1 MDGDGQ
7 PTLDRAER
15 AANTRGVPS
24 GEFVPKTE
32 DLLYERQGPIA
43 FLTFN
48 RPRARN
54 ALTWAMYEGLYACCE
69 HVDADERVK
78 VLILRGAGDKAFVA
92 GTDISQFRAFSTRE
106 DALTYERNNNTYASR
121 LENVAKPTIA
131 MIRGACTG
139 GGAVFAL
146 CCDLRVA
153 APDVRFGVPIAS
165 TLGNTLSMQ
174 NFVRLVSLIG
184 PARTKELIFTARLVG
199 ADEGKA
205 MGVFN
210 EIVEPEAL
218 EARTLELARQ
228 IAGNAPLTIRS
239 AKLSVQRVIDN
250 MRPEETEDLVLM
262 CYLSEDFREGVNAF
276 LEKRRPA
283 WQGR

>member
-1 MDGDGQ
+1 V
-7 PTLDRAER
+7 A
-15 AANTRGVPS
+15 TRG
-24 GEFVPKTE
+24 EFLPDTE
-32 DLLYERQGPIA
+32 DLLYERQGAIA

-48 RPRARN
+48 RPQARN
-54 ALTWAMYEGLYACCE
+54 ALTWPMYEGLYACCE

-78 VLILRGAGDKAFVA
+78 VLVLRGAGDRAFLA

-106 DALTYERNNNTYASR
+106 DALTYERNNNRYASR
-121 LENVAKPTIA
+121 LEAVAKPTIA
-131 MIRGACTG
+131 MLRGACTG

-146 CCDLRVA
+146 CCDLRVV

-174 NFVRLVSLIG
+174 NFARLIALIG
-184 PARTKELIFTARLVG
+184 PARTKELIFTARLIG
-199 ADEGKA
+199 AEEGRA

-210 EIVEPEAL
+210 EIVDLDRL
-218 EARTLELARQ
+218 EARTLELAET
-228 IAGNAPLTIRS
+228 IASNAPLTIRS
-239 AKLSVQRVIDN
+239 AKLSIQRVLESQRI
-250 MRPEETEDLVLM
+250 EEDEDLMLM
-262 CYLSEDFREGVNAF
+262 CYLSEDFHEGVNAF